1 MSTPAAPEP
10 VLVAR
15 DRGVTASA
23 SPSAPLGRLFG
34 FAIVGFSLIC
44 GSVSLIYPFGR
55 DQGAYAYAGWVM
67 LEGGAPYRDV
77 FVFKPPMTAVVHALS
92 IGLFGVNTWAIRA
105 LDLGWT
111 AATALVVAAIALE
124 LWQRRD
130 VALAAG
136 LVCPLLYY
144 QIDYWTLAQTDGWMT
159 LPCAAAIWAV
169 LRGGRALSQS
179 TRRAVA
185 WWTIAGTLAGVAV
198 LFKYTAATIGLPMLA
213 ALGWTATTYGRRAW
227 FGLPA
232 IVGGGAL
239 ALGACALWLMAIG
252 AWPAFV
258 DTQLDLIPSYVDRRS
273 DDGAATTALARLVT
287 LRRTKLDLI
296 PLFWAAPLALA
307 PAILFARGRGRPA
320 WLGLGV
326 ALVWWFVALGNV
338 VTQGKFFDYHYLPVL
353 APASL
358 IAGLGFGVGL
368 HRLLLQLPNRK
379 LRGLSVVAVL
389 AVLITVTPIG
399 GRFRELGRV
408 TIGRQTIEQYIASR
422 REYSFPAYNVGEI
435 RRVAKLL
442 QDTTTPD
449 QRVFL
454 WGYEPT
460 INVRAQRHTVSRF
473 LYNFPLRVSWGDPA
487 YERELMNALRAR
499 PPDVIVVSSGD
510 RFPGLTKTYKD
521 SAALLVDFAELDSF
535 VRERYERAETLGRYT
550 LWRLG
555 T

>member
-213 ALGWTATTYGRRAW
+213 ALGWT
-227 FGLPA
+227 
-232 IVGGGAL
+232 
-239 ALGACALWLMAIG
+239 
-252 AWPAFV
+252 
-258 DTQLDLIPSYVDRRS
+258 
-273 DDGAATTALARLVT
+273 
-287 LRRTKLDLI
+287 
-296 PLFWAAPLALA
+296 
-307 PAILFARGRGRPA
+307 
-320 WLGLGV
+320 
-326 ALVWWFVALGNV
+326 
-338 VTQGKFFDYHYLPVL
+338 
-353 APASL
+353 
-358 IAGLGFGVGL
+358 
-368 HRLLLQLPNRK
+368 
-379 LRGLSVVAVL
+379 
-389 AVLITVTPIG
+389 
-399 GRFRELGRV
+399 
-408 TIGRQTIEQYIASR
+408 
-422 REYSFPAYNVGEI
+422 
-435 RRVAKLL
+435 
-442 QDTTTPD
+442 
-449 QRVFL
+449 
-454 WGYEPT
+454 
-460 INVRAQRHTVSRF
+460 
-473 LYNFPLRVSWGDPA
+473 
-487 YERELMNALRAR
+487 
-499 PPDVIVVSSGD
+499 
-510 RFPGLTKTYKD
+510 
-521 SAALLVDFAELDSF
+521 
-535 VRERYERAETLGRYT
+535 
-550 LWRLG
+550 
-555 T
+555 